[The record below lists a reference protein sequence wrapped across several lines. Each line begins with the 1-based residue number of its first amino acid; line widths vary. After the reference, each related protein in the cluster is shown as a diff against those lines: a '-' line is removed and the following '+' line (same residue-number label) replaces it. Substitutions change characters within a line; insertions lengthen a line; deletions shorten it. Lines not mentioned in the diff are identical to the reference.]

1 VYYVTNTLERRYTG
15 KGDEGMDLEFDD
27 KMPIYL
33 QIMDRIKMEI
43 ATEKL
48 KANDKLPS
56 VREMATS
63 LKVNPNT
70 MQRAYQ
76 ELERLGIVY
85 TQRGMGTFVGEKE
98 NMIDDLKQ
106 EMAKEVMDSF
116 ILRMKR
122 LGFTEQEIME
132 NISKNIIEV
141 KQHD

>member
-1 VYYVTNTLERRYTG
+1 
-15 KGDEGMDLEFDD
+15 MDLEFDD

-33 QIMDRIKMEI
+33 QIMDHIKMDI

-56 VREMATS
+56 VREMATM

-70 MQRAYQ
+70 LQRAYQ

-85 TQRGMGTFVGEKE
+85 TQRGMGTFVGERKH
-98 NMIDDLKQ
+98 MIDDLKQ
-106 EMAKEVMDSF
+106 EMAKEVIDSF

-122 LGFTEQEIME
+122 LGFSEEEIIAS
-132 NISKNIIEV
+132 ISKKITEV
-141 KQHD
+141 NKHV

>member
-1 VYYVTNTLERRYTG
+1 
-15 KGDEGMDLEFDD
+15 MDLEFDD

-33 QIMDRIKMEI
+33 QIMDRIKMDI

-56 VREMATS
+56 VREMATI

-70 MQRAYQ
+70 LQRAYQ

-85 TQRGMGTFVGEKE
+85 TQRGMGTFVGERE
-98 NMIDDLKQ
+98 NMIDDLRQ

-122 LGFTEQEIME
+122 LGFKEQEIIE
-132 NISKNIIEV
+132 NISKNIKEV
-141 KQHD
+141 NQHG

>member
-1 VYYVTNTLERRYTG
+1 
-15 KGDEGMDLEFDD
+15 MDLEFDD

-33 QIMDRIKMEI
+33 QIMDRIKMDI

-56 VREMATS
+56 VREMATI

-70 MQRAYQ
+70 LQRAYQ

-85 TQRGMGTFVGEKE
+85 TQRGMGTFVGERE

-122 LGFTEQEIME
+122 LGFKEQEIIE
-132 NISKNIIEV
+132 RISKNIKEV
-141 KQHD
+141 NQHG

>member
-1 VYYVTNTLERRYTG
+1 
-15 KGDEGMDLEFDD
+15 MDLEFDD

-33 QIMDRIKMEI
+33 QIMDRIKMDI

-56 VREMATS
+56 VREMATI

-70 MQRAYQ
+70 LQRAYQ

-85 TQRGMGTFVGEKE
+85 TQRGMGTFVGERK
-98 NMIDDLKQ
+98 NMIDDLRQ
-106 EMAKEVMDSF
+106 EMAKEIMDSF

-122 LGFTEQEIME
+122 LGFKEQEIIE
-132 NISKNIIEV
+132 SISKKIKEV
-141 KQHD
+141 NQHG